1 MKEEILTYLNSQSRN
16 KVVFHKT
23 PVNGVHSHN
32 VGVLLA
38 EAIKGI
44 INDSRLSLKVS
55 LLIDEI
61 FNSCTESH
69 PEFGEMLALEN
80 VGILLEPDLKQ
91 DFGNLIHRY
100 SKSKTLF
107 INWNGVIEN
116 DHLYFL
122 TKETGKKIDIKNL
135 SHITI

>member
-1 MKEEILTYLNSQSRN
+1 MKEEILAYLNIQSRN

-23 PVNGVHSHN
+23 PIDGVHSHN

-44 INDSRLSLKVS
+44 KDDSRLSLKVS
-55 LLIDEI
+55 KLIDEI

-69 PEFGEMLALEN
+69 PEFGEILALEN

-91 DFGNLIHRY
+91 DLGNLIDRY

-107 INWNGVIEN
+107 IYWNGILEN
-116 DHLYFL
+116 ENLYFL
-122 TKETGKKIDIKNL
+122 SKEKGIRINLNEL
-135 SHITI
+135 SHIIL